1 METSMIELTIAD
13 GVAEVVL
20 NAPQKLNAMDGQAF
34 EDLRAAVVQA
44 AERATAGEA
53 KVLLLR
59 GEGRAFCAGRDLGGV
74 DIDNDNALAFLE
86 EKITPAMKA
95 IMAFPGPSFAAAQ
108 GASLGAGLGLLI
120 AADVVYLAEDAKI
133 GSPFANLG
141 MVLDSGGHWL
151 FTERLGTHRTL
162 DLIYTADLISG
173 AEAVRSGLFSRAFP
187 AETLLAETREIVARV
202 SRGPIN
208 AYQEGKKLVDAIRDQ
223 RLGFWDV
230 LDLENKVQ
238 GAIISTD
245 NYKEGMAAFLAK
257 RAPVFKP

>member
-1 METSMIELTIAD
+1 MIELEIAD

-20 NAPQKLNAMDGQAF
+20 NAPKKLNAMDGQAF
-34 EDLRAAVVQA
+34 LDLRAAVEA
-44 AERATAGEA
+44 ASAAAIDGRV

-59 GEGRAFCAGRDLGGV
+59 GAGRAFCAGRDLGGV

-86 EKITPAMKA
+86 DRIVPAMQA

-133 GSPFANLG
+133 GSPFASLG

-187 AETLLAETREIVARV
+187 AESLLEETRKIVARV
-202 SRGPIN
+202 SHGPVN

-223 RLGFWDV
+223 RLGFWDA

-238 GAIISTD
+238 GAIVSTE

-257 RAPVFKP
+257 RQPNFKP

>member
-1 METSMIELTIAD
+1 MIELSISD

-20 NAPQKLNAMDGQAF
+20 NAPKKLNAMDGQAF
-34 EDLRAAVVQA
+34 LDLRAAVDEA
-44 AERATAGEA
+44 AAAAVAGQA

-74 DIDNDNALAFLE
+74 DIKNDNALAFLE
-86 EKITPAMKA
+86 DNIVPAMRA

-120 AADVVYLAEDAKI
+120 ATDVVYLAEDAKI

-141 MVLDSGGHWL
+141 MVLDSGGHWV

-187 AETLLAETREIVARV
+187 ADSLLAQTREIVQRV
-202 SRGPIN
+202 ARGPIN

-223 RLGFWDV
+223 RLGFWDA

-238 GAIISTD
+238 GAIVSTQ
-245 NYKEGMAAFLAK
+245 NYREGMTAFLAK
-257 RAPVFKP
+257 RPPVFTP